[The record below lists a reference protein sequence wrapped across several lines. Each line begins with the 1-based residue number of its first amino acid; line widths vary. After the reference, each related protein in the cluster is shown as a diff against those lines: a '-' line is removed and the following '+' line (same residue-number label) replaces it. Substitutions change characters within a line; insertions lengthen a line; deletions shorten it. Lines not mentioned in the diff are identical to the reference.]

1 MPAIIVENILWS
13 TLFLVGVLNVL
24 TGIVFSSYLVSD
36 TLLFPEFV
44 LKVVEGVFCLVLLLF
59 CTADIMLIGKLF

>member
-1 MPAIIVENILWS
+1 M
-13 TLFLVGVLNVL
+13 
-24 TGIVFSSYLVSD
+24 SD
-36 TLLFPEFV
+36 TLLFQEFV